1 MPSSVFQ
8 SHGIQDNR
16 NLKKKTRQGGG
27 MQRFGKVPPLSGLCG
42 MRRMRGGQGSNDGKP
57 STPSQGLST
66 ELAVPLFP
74 PRMCVSSCPAG
85 FFGDKAARRCR
96 RCYKGC
102 ESCVGRGP
110 GQCTACKR
118 SLYHHPEMGACLP
131 LCPPGFYAEER
142 KGARKPLVN
151 HSPGVL
157 TMFAGGEIP
166 CAGSGTAPTC
176 CP

>member
-1 MPSSVFQ
+1 MGRSRRSPGCV
-8 SHGIQDNR
+8 GCD
-16 NLKKKTRQGGG
+16 G
-27 MQRFGKVPPLSGLCG
+27 CG
-42 MRRMRGGQGSNDGKP
+42 VGRDGKH

-66 ELAVPLFP
+66 ELAEPLFP

-151 HSPGVL
+151 HPPGVL
-157 TMFAGGEIP
+157 TPFAGGEIP
-166 CAGSGTAPTC
+166 SAALRWLWDSPILLSLRMEGAKRGHSELLIRGNCY
-176 CP
+176 